1 MIKGEVVAL
10 VRRAFASTVVLGAA
24 GALVLTGCSSN
35 ADSNPSQSATPTPTQ
50 TSASPS
56 PTPTQTKTSGVSTY
70 TVKSGSY
77 AKIAGQ
83 GAGTWPATGG
93 KMVITPSGS
102 GVLAGA
108 IEVAAKG
115 GATKGDW
122 ILNLKTDGKGNVLS
136 GSLTS
141 PGVSFKVTGSGGRIN
156 YLTVQGG
163 TTLVTEA
170 AIPVQNGTAAPTTM
184 SLSIIGAN

>member
-1 MIKGEVVAL
+1 MASARK
-10 VRRAFASTVVLGAA
+10 AFVSTVVLGAA
-24 GALVLTGCSSN
+24 GVLALTGCSSN

-56 PTPTQTKTSGVSTY
+56 PTASPTKTSSATTY
-70 TVKSGSY
+70 TVKTGSF

-83 GAGTWPATGG
+83 GGGTWPATGG
-93 KMVITPSGS
+93 KMVVTPSGS
-102 GVLAGA
+102 GALAGL

-115 GATKGDW
+115 GASKGDW
-122 ILNLKTDGKGNVLS
+122 ILNLKTDAKGNVLS

-141 PGVSFKVTGSGGRIN
+141 PGVSYKVTGAGGRIN

-170 AIPVQNGTAAPTTM
+170 SIPVQNGTAAPTTM
-184 SLSIIGAN
+184 TLSVIGAN